1 MGTGHAQ
8 HAAVFVFGPLAAGI
22 RVQHL
27 EVDAIPVPAQAAL
40 ATAGPGDRTSRRR
53 QQWQPRQLKT
63 QARQVAGMI
72 EIVVAEQHPLGRRL
86 AQGPQ

>member
-1 MGTGHAQ
+1 MDEPK
-8 HAAVFVFGPLAAGI
+8 V
-22 RVQHL
+22 
-27 EVDAIPVPAQAAL
+27 
-40 ATAGPGDRTSRRR
+40 RRCMSGSYSANVCAYCAFHKR
-53 QQWQPRQLKT
+53 SLTPRQLKT